1 MLSRGWLHEETNILE
16 LSSKFLLDSLSLR
29 IITNTENNK
38 MQITENRER
47 NKKDQSYEEFEEC
60 VKSNGII
67 IFYLLIES

>member
-1 MLSRGWLHEETNILE
+1 
-16 LSSKFLLDSLSLR
+16 
-29 IITNTENNK
+29 